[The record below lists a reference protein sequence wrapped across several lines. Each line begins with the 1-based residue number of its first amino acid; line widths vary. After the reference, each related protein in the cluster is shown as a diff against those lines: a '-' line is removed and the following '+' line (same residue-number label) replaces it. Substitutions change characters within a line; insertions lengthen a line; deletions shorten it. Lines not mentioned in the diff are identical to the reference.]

1 MPDGSDFT
9 ICVQA
14 ADSGQRLDLLVA
26 SRISTCSRTTA
37 ADLIRAGQI
46 RVAGAVKKP
55 GYRVKAGDEISGR
68 IPPAEAF
75 ELVPEP
81 IEIDILFEDEHLIL
95 VNKPAGLVVHPAPGH
110 FTGTLVH
117 GLLYHCP
124 QLEGIGGRQRAGI
137 VHRLDKDTSG
147 VLVVAK
153 NAAAHQHLAGQFK
166 ARTIQKDYL
175 ALVHGEIKAD
185 SGTISL
191 PVGRHPVARKRM
203 STISPK
209 SRSAETSWQIRERF
223 LGATLLDL
231 NLKTGRTHQIRVHCG
246 AIGHPIVGD
255 AVYGG
260 RRVRKVKGSGNDVA
274 NVLGA
279 VTRQM
284 LHARHLR
291 FVHPAT
297 ETSVAFESTIPQDM
311 QAVIEALRRRYQQFC
326 HDQKK

>member
-1 MPDGSDFT
+1 MPDQSAFT
-9 ICVQA
+9 IIVA
-14 ADSGQRLDLLVA
+14 EHDSGQRLDLLVA
-26 SRISTCSRTTA
+26 SRISTCSRA
-37 ADLIRAGQI
+37 AAVDLIRAGEI

-55 GYRVKAGDEISGR
+55 GYRVKSGDEISGR
-68 IPPAEAF
+68 IPPAEDF

-95 VNKPAGLVVHPAPGH
+95 VNKPDGLVVHPAPGH

-117 GLLYHCP
+117 GLLYYCP
-124 QLEGIGGRQRAGI
+124 QLEGIGGEQRAGI

-166 ARTIQKDYL
+166 ARKVQKDYL
-175 ALVHGEIKAD
+175 ALVHGEIKSD

-203 STISPK
+203 STNSPK
-209 SRSAETSWQIRERF
+209 RRSAETSWQIRERF
-223 LGATLLDL
+223 WGATLLDL

-260 RRVRKVKGSGNDVA
+260 RRERKVKGSRNDGS

-279 VTRQM
+279 VARQM
-284 LHARHLR
+284 LHARRLE

-297 ETSVAFESTIPQDM
+297 ETSVAFESTTPQDM
-311 QAVIEALRRRYQQFC
+311 QAVINALRLL
-326 HDQKK
+326 

>member
-1 MPDGSDFT
+1 MPDGSNFT
-9 ICVQA
+9 IRVQA

-26 SRISTCSRTTA
+26 SRIPTCSRA
-37 ADLIRAGQI
+37 VAVDLIRAGEI
-46 RVAGAVKKP
+46 RVAGAVRKP

-68 IPPAEAF
+68 LPPVEAL

-81 IEIDILFEDEHLIL
+81 MEIDILFEDEHLIL

-117 GLLYHCP
+117 RLLYHCP
-124 QLEGIGGRQRAGI
+124 QLEGIGGQQRAGI

-153 NAAAHQHLAGQFK
+153 NAAVHQHLAGQFK
-166 ARTIQKDYL
+166 ARKIQKDYL
-175 ALVHGEIKAD
+175 ALVHGEIKSD

-203 STISPK
+203 STVSPK
-209 SRSAETSWQIRERF
+209 SRSAETSWRIRERF
-223 LGATLLDL
+223 SAASLLDL

-260 RRVRKVKGSGNDVA
+260 RRARKAKGSSNDVS

-284 LHARHLR
+284 LHARHLK

-297 ETSVAFESTIPQDM
+297 ETSVAFESPIPQDM
-311 QAVIEALRRRYQQFC
+311 QAVIDALRRL
-326 HDQKK
+326 